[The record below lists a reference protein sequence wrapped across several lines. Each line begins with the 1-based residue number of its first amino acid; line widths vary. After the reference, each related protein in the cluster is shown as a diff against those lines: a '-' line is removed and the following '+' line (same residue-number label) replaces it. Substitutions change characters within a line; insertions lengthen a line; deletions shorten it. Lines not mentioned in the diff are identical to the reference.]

1 MNRPDPFGTVALRR
15 ATLATWASSPTRLR
29 EDVATE
35 ADLVAGGYRDRVLTE
50 LAQNAADAASRAG
63 VDGVLTVRQVG
74 DELRV
79 ANTGALLDVA
89 GVHALTALRASSKT
103 DGVGRFGVGFTSVL
117 ALSDA
122 PRVLSRSGSVA
133 FSRARTQRELG
144 TDGPVPTLRLVWAV
158 DEEPASGADTEV
170 VLPLRAGIDGAALR
184 AAMAGQAGELLL
196 ELTGLTEITVDGR
209 TLRRTESPIG
219 AGLTVLDVGPQSWT
233 QHTSAHARWLVRTDG
248 GVHPRG
254 PDVLHAPTRTDE
266 ELSLPA
272 LLIADVALA
281 PDRRRLLPGTSLA
294 GLAEGYPL
302 LVAALAPAERTAL
315 VPRPGFPRGAV
326 DDALRTQVLAAL
338 RVHPWLPAPTGA
350 DTAARPDVE
359 PRAAVVLDTYS
370 PELVAVLTDVV
381 PGLVEAELSAGVHT
395 PALTALDVPRL
406 GLAGVAEAVAGL
418 RREPAWWRR
427 LYDALEPLA
436 HDRAALAEL
445 ASLPVPLTDGRTVLG
460 PRTVTV
466 TDVVVGNLPGL
477 RVVHP
482 QSVHPLLVRLGAAAS
497 GPSELLG
504 DPAIAEVVA
513 HTDPD
518 DVAAARELADSVLRL
533 VAAAG
538 VRPGEHP
545 WLGELL
551 LGDELGELR
560 AADELLLPGS
570 PLATVLAPDAPF
582 GTVDAALV
590 TEHGPEVLAAVGVG
604 RGFSVLV
611 DPHPTGADHDL
622 DAEDEWWA
630 DEWWVERD
638 RDADR
643 ELVAVG
649 DGAGLVAVRDGVGL
663 VAVRDLELVDPAR
676 WAQALT
682 LLHSEPETL
691 AAIRAP
697 GGYTAWWL
705 RRHAELD
712 GHPLGH
718 FRHPDDLTFVDLLDP
733 APLPGLDPSLLA
745 RPAVDGPELAAVLLT
760 RLVEQ
765 DRHPH
770 PDVVTRTWSALA
782 QAVHDGV
789 LDPDD
794 VDVPVQVRARDGSVV
809 DAEDTVILDGA
820 CWAQLVPAG
829 CAVLGALEHT
839 LVLALADLLDVALAS
854 EHYPQPTLPAGE
866 PRAWGQHPQAVLVCT
881 QLAMPVPAGS
891 YRHHDELPGV
901 AWWVEEGGTVH
912 CTEAGLLPALLHALS
927 LS

>member
-1 MNRPDPFGTVALRR
+1 MSEPDPYGTAALRQ
-15 ATLATWASSPTRLR
+15 AMLATWASSPTRLR

-63 VDGVLTVRQVG
+63 VEGVLTVRQVG

-79 ANTGALLDVA
+79 ANTGAPLDVD
-89 GVHALTALRASSKT
+89 GVHALTALRASVKT

-144 TDGPVPTLRLVWAV
+144 TDGPVPTLRLVWPTE
-158 DEEPASGADTEV
+158 EEPAPGCDTEV
-170 VLPLRAGIDGAALR
+170 VLPLRAGIDGAAVR
-184 AAMAGQAGELLL
+184 SAMAGQAGELLL
-196 ELTGLTEITVDGR
+196 ELTGLSEITVDGQ

-219 AGLTVLDVGPQSWT
+219 PGLSVLHVGPQSWT

-254 PDVLHAPTRTDE
+254 PDVLRAPTRTDE

-272 LLIADVALA
+272 LLVADVALA
-281 PDRRRLLPGTSLA
+281 PDRRRLLPGASLA
-294 GLAEGYPL
+294 GLAQGYPS
-302 LVAALAPAERTAL
+302 LVGALAPQDRTAL
-315 VPRPGFPRGAV
+315 VPRPGFPRGTL
-326 DDALRTQVLAAL
+326 DTELRTQVIAAL
-338 RVHPWLPAPTGA
+338 RVHPWLPAPAGP

-359 PRAAVVLDTYS
+359 PRAAVVLDAYS
-370 PELVAVLTDVV
+370 AELVAILADVV
-381 PGLVEAELSAGVHT
+381 PGLVDAELSAPTHI

-406 GLAGVAEAVAGL
+406 SLAGVAEAVAGL
-418 RREPAWWRR
+418 RREPSWWRE
-427 LYDALEPLA
+427 LYAALEPLV
-436 HDRAALAEL
+436 HDRVALAEL

-460 PRTVTV
+460 PRTATV
-466 TDVVVGNLPGL
+466 TDVAVGNLPGL

-482 QSVHPLLVRLGAAAS
+482 QAAHPLLVLLGAAAG
-497 GPSELLG
+497 GPGELLA
-504 DPAIAEVVA
+504 DPGLAEAVA
-513 HTDPD
+513 HADPD
-518 DVAAARELADSVLRL
+518 DVPAARELAQSVLGL

-538 VRPGEHP
+538 ARPGEHP

-551 LGDELGELR
+551 LADECGELR
-560 AADELLLPGS
+560 SADELLLPSS
-570 PLATVLAPDAPF
+570 PLAAVLASDAPF

-590 TEHGPEVLAAVGVG
+590 TEHGPDVLAAVGVG

-611 DPHPTGADHDL
+611 DPQPTGPDHDL
-622 DAEDEWWA
+622 DDE
-630 DEWWVERD
+630 DEWWVERAHD
-638 RDADR
+638 
-643 ELVAVG
+643 
-649 DGAGLVAVRDGVGL
+649 RDGVGL
-663 VAVRDLELVDPAR
+663 VEVRDHDEIVAVRDLELVDPLR
-676 WAQALT
+676 WPQALT
-682 LLHSEPETL
+682 LLHSEPGTL
-691 AAIRAP
+691 AAIREP

-712 GHPLGH
+712 GRPLGH

-733 APLPGLDPSLLA
+733 APLPGLDPALLA
-745 RPAVDGPELAAVLLT
+745 RPAVDGPDLAELLLA

-770 PDVVTRTWSALA
+770 ADVVTRTWTVLA
-782 QAVHDGV
+782 QAVHAEV

-809 DAEDTVILDGA
+809 EAEDAVILDGA
-820 CWAQLVPAG
+820 CWAQLVPASR
-829 CAVLGALEHT
+829 AVLGALEHT

-854 EHYPQPTLPAGE
+854 ERYPRPTLPAGE
-866 PRAWGQHPQAVLVCT
+866 PRAWGQHPRAVLVCS
-881 QLAMPVPAGS
+881 QLAVPVPVGT

-901 AWWVEEGGTVH
+901 AWWVGEGGAVH

-927 LS
+927 VS